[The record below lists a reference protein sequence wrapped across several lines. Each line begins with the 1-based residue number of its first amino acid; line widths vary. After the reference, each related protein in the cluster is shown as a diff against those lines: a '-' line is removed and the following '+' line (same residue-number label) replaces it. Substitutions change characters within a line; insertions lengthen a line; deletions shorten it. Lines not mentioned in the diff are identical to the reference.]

1 MTGHRL
7 GKIVIV
13 GGGTAGWMA
22 AAALGRFLVPGGV
35 EVVLVESEEIGTI
48 GVGEATIPPI
58 QKFNHLLG
66 IAEDEFLAA
75 TQGTF
80 KLGIEFVD
88 WGRVGDRYIH
98 PFGRHGRDIAGID
111 FHQLYLREARRR
123 ALPPIDA
130 FSVAAVAAR
139 AGRFAFPSGDPRQ
152 PASDLAYAY
161 HFDAGLYARFLRR
174 FSEQLGVVR
183 HEGKVAE
190 VRRRADS
197 GLVQAMVLSDGRV
210 IEGELFIDCSGFRG
224 LLIEQALKTGYEDWS
239 HWLPCDRAVAAPSAN
254 LGPPAPYTRATAGAA
269 GWRWR
274 IPLQHRTG
282 NGHVYASRFLSDAQA
297 EADLIAG
304 LEGQALAEPR
314 RLSFT
319 PGRRKAAWVGNV
331 VSLGLASG
339 FIEPLESTS
348 IHLIQHGVS
357 LLLALL
363 PDKRFTSLER
373 DLFNEQMQRS
383 FESVRDFVI
392 LHYKLTQRDDTPFWR
407 YCRDM
412 EPPASLARRLELFAR
427 RGRFLKTDTDLF
439 ALSSWVAVMFG
450 QNLTPEDYDPLVDA
464 LDPGKVAQQIDA
476 ARRAITQAVETMQPH
491 EAVLEGLC
499 APWRARQAPVQA

>member
-1 MTGHRL
+1 MNGHRL
-7 GKIVIV
+7 EKIVIV

-22 AAALGRFLVPGGV
+22 AAALGRFLVAGGV
-35 EVVLVESEEIGTI
+35 AVTLVESEEIGTV

-88 WGRVGDRYIH
+88 WGRLGDRYIH

-123 ALPPIDA
+123 ALPSIDA
-130 FSVAAVAAR
+130 FSIAAVAAQ
-139 AGRFAFPSGDPRQ
+139 AGRFSFPAADPRQ
-152 PASDLAYAY
+152 PASDMAYAY
-161 HFDAGLYARFLRR
+161 HFDAGLYARFLRT
-174 FSEQLGVVR
+174 FSERLGVVR
-183 HEGKVAE
+183 HEGKVTQ
-190 VRRRADS
+190 VRRNAES
-197 GLVQAMVLSDGRV
+197 GFVEAVVLDDGRSV
-210 IEGELFIDCSGFRG
+210 EGDLFIDCSGFRG
-224 LLIEQALKTGYEDWS
+224 LLIEQALETGYENWS
-239 HWLPCDRAVAAPSAN
+239 HWLPCDRAAAVPSAN
-254 LGPPAPYTRATAGAA
+254 IAPPAPFTRATAGAA

-282 NGHVYASRFLSDAQA
+282 NGHVYSSRFISDAEAQ
-297 EADLIAG
+297 ADLIAG

-314 RLSFT
+314 LLNFT
-319 PGRRKAAWVGNV
+319 PGRRRSAWVANV

-363 PDKRFTSLER
+363 PDRRFAPLER
-373 DLFNEQMQRS
+373 DEFNIQMQRS

-427 RGRFLKTDTDLF
+427 RGRFLKTDSDLF

-450 QNLTPEDYDPLVDA
+450 QNVAPEDYDPLVDA
-464 LDPGKVAQQIDA
+464 LDPAKVAQQIDT
-476 ARRAITQAVETMQPH
+476 ARTAIAQAVETMKRH
-491 EAVLEGLC
+491 EEVLADLC
-499 APWRARQAPVQA
+499 APWTAR